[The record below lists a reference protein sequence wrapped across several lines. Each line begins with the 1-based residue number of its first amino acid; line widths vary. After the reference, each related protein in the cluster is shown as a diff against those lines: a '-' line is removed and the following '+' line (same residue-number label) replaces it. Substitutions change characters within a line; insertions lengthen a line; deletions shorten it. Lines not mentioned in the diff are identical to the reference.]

1 MAESSIDITDHLRRW
16 ARGMYTT
23 EAATELLIRAHR
35 GALASIDRQW
45 IKPGDHGYW
54 IDLPAITEH
63 LGGMSGGEQRLLQ
76 IAASIGSDDA
86 APVRLGDAV
95 SGLDRPTLRLVLAA
109 VAHAGGSHQHS
120 SLVIDRNGRAT
131 ITRQPS
137 LFMWDG
143 EARRPGRSGWQSQ
156 VIAPGQ

>member
-1 MAESSIDITDHLRRW
+1 MPGSPIEITDELRRW

-23 EAATELLIRAHR
+23 EAATEMLIRAR
-35 GALASIDRQW
+35 NGAFASIDRPW

-54 IDLPAITEH
+54 IDFPAITEL
-63 LGGMSGGEQRLLQ
+63 LGGMSGGEQQLLR
-76 IAASIGSDDA
+76 IAASIGSDEA
-86 APVRLGDAV
+86 PPVRLGDAV

-131 ITRQPS
+131 IIRQPS

>member
-1 MAESSIDITDHLRRW
+1 MPESPIKIADELRRW
-16 ARGMYTT
+16 EHGMYTT
-23 EAATELLIRAHR
+23 EAATELLVRAHR
-35 GALASIDRQW
+35 GAFASIERPW
-45 IKPGDHGYW
+45 VKPGDHGYW
-54 IDLPAITEH
+54 IDFPAITEH
-63 LGGMSGGEQRLLQ
+63 VGGMSGGEQRLLR

-86 APVRLGDAV
+86 APVRLGEV
-95 SGLDRPTLRLVLAA
+95 LGGLDRPTLRLVLAA

-120 SLVIDRNGRAT
+120 SLVIDRDGRAT

-156 VIAPGQ
+156 VITPGQ